1 MVASDHLRIVSLLSS
16 ATEIAFEL
24 GLGPQLVGISHE
36 CDFPSEIRGL
46 PVVSET
52 RINPLASAEIINRSV
67 QEMVSKGLSIY
78 QVKTELLEKLAP
90 DLILTQNQCDVC
102 AVSLSDVEKA
112 VQGITKKN
120 TRICSLFPFALDDL
134 CKDFRK
140 VGELTGREQEAE
152 DLVTR
157 FWIRLNQVN
166 AKAGTHLKY
175 RPKVLALEWL
185 DPAIVAGSWLP
196 ELITLAGGDPLIVD
210 GPKPFKKVAWEELQS
225 LNPDAVI
232 VFPCGWSLERT
243 LQEMNSEKVK
253 KELLK
258 LPASKEGR
266 IFACDGNQFFNR
278 PGPRIADSLEML
290 GAILWPE
297 KFPQEVSQFKDRFYQ
312 SWRST

>member
-1 MVASDHLRIVSLLSS
+1 MDESQNIRIVSLLSS

-24 GLGPQLVGISHE
+24 GLGPQLVGVSHE
-36 CDFPSEIRGL
+36 CDFPSQIKGL

-52 RINPLASAEIINRSV
+52 KINPLDSAGVINQSV
-67 QEMVSKGLSIY
+67 QDLVRQGLSIY
-78 QVKTELLEKLAP
+78 QVKADLLEQLSP

-102 AVSLSDVEKA
+102 AVSLADVESA
-112 VQGITKKN
+112 VQKLTKKN
-120 TRICSLFPFALDDL
+120 TKICSLFPFALDDL

-140 VGELTGREQEAE
+140 VGELTGHQEEAE
-152 DLVTR
+152 ELVTR

-185 DPAIVAGSWLP
+185 DPPIVAGSWLP

-225 LNPDAVI
+225 LNPDAVV

-253 KELLK
+253 NELLK
-258 LPASKEGR
+258 LPQSVQDK

-290 GAILWPE
+290 GAILWPD
-297 KFPQEVSQFKDRFYQ
+297 KFPQEVVRFKNRFYQ
-312 SWRST
+312 RWRTP